1 MDTQC
6 RTELLAELIN
16 RIGMF
21 AVENQSNIVNV
32 EILLLAIGGNG
43 VREELEIQIR
53 NEIPNSSM

>member
-16 RIGMF
+16 RIGMV

-43 VREELEIQIR
+43 VREELEIQI
-53 NEIPNSSM
+53 